1 VVHCQVKQPN
11 QSLIN
16 LYAKYFLPKTTS
28 TIKFFITN
36 FNSLKSLSLSFP
48 EFLSH
53 LSLSHEGRGIAH
65 LDEKVIFVSGA
76 LPGETVI
83 AERCFSRAKFEEAQ
97 VSEVLLASPKRM
109 TPKCA
114 VFGFSFLLLPISHTL

>member
-1 VVHCQVKQPN
+1 
-11 QSLIN
+11 
-16 LYAKYFLPKTTS
+16 
-28 TIKFFITN
+28 
-36 FNSLKSLSLSFP
+36 
-48 EFLSH
+48 
-53 LSLSHEGRGIAH
+53 
-65 LDEKVIFVSGA
+65 VSGA

-114 VFGFSFLLLPISHTL
+114 VFGICFVRKRFNF